1 MECQVL
7 SRWEE
12 FGVRPEDLPSRVD
25 FQSHDW
31 IFNWQQLASRDL
43 RGRLFLGQD
52 PYKRFK
58 WTQSDRHSCPKGLLY
73 VAASWGIFWT
83 DSKTLSTNHLHF
95 KTRRIDQHRI
105 RVKNIETLHVPD
117 TETPFSLLQDTVP
130 SAWYWSCYFKFK
142 KLHNVAL
149 SMSIWLCCWVE
160 IFPSNSESNWDRSCC
175 RRAEE
180 EPGMI
185 PRACVCVCVRATAC
199 VCVQLAHWTLM
210 CWVRCMQLQR
220 G

>member
-1 MECQVL
+1 MVTGTSMFLAGWAVSINVLCLAFLKHHNTIITFFVARISSLWNLAWGELLCRKTTMECQVL

-58 WTQSDRHSCPKGLLY
+58 WTQSDGHSCPKGLLY

-117 TETPFSLLQDTVP
+117 TETPFSL
-130 SAWYWSCYFKFK
+130 
-142 KLHNVAL
+142 
-149 SMSIWLCCWVE
+149 
-160 IFPSNSESNWDRSCC
+160 
-175 RRAEE
+175 
-180 EPGMI
+180 
-185 PRACVCVCVRATAC
+185 
-199 VCVQLAHWTLM
+199 
-210 CWVRCMQLQR
+210 
-220 G
+220 